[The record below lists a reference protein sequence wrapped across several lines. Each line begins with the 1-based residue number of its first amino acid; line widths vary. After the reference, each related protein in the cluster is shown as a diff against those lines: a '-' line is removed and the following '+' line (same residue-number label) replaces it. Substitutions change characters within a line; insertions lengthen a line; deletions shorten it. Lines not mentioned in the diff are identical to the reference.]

1 MFAGEIS
8 SINYTTGKRYIAVGK
23 SHIQENKLTNGQI
36 EKVQMYSFGNP
47 GDPLYGNYSSQ
58 QRLIRPDYQDVY
70 VEFGGPY
77 SEYKIGE
84 ATITLA
90 RDNDGDIGYMYF
102 LFTPAFRSLVSYVEL
117 TTFADPKG
125 DGRLGLCEGVY
136 ATGDALCDE
145 FGVNK
150 YINPTQ

>member
-1 MFAGEIS
+1 MLAGEIV

-23 SHIQENKLTNGQI
+23 SHIKENKLANGQI

-47 GDPLYGNYSSQ
+47 GDPLYGNYSSR
-58 QRLIRPDYQDVY
+58 QRLIRADYQDVY

-90 RDNDGDIGYMYF
+90 RNNDGDVGYLYF
-102 LFTPAFRSLVSYVEL
+102 QFMPGFRELVSSIEL
-117 TTFADPKG
+117 TTFADPKT
-125 DGRLGLCEGVY
+125 DSRLGLCEGVY
-136 ATGDALCDE
+136 ATGDGLCDS
-145 FGVNK
+145 FGLNS
-150 YINPTQ
+150 YIN